1 MLRLALLLQSAL
13 VIVALAAMLPAAA
26 PARPASDDLSMSV
39 HFSDLVGTQT
49 NSPNFR
55 IDVEIESGSGVEQ
68 SITIRVGLPDGL
80 RWGTDAPD
88 PGEGC
93 TGTAPAIC
101 ATKMQP
107 NEVGT
112 IGGGYR
118 WDVVA
123 DRPGVYEIT
132 ASVEPIE
139 PDPDLSNNTDTF
151 RFEVVQP
158 TSGGGGTGGG
168 GSGGGGSG
176 VAATAG
182 AVKLI
187 PAKPKAGSLVSA
199 SVRVTA
205 GGAPV
210 RPTGIAC
217 AGTIGT
223 AKLKG
228 TGKPASGSATCS
240 YRAPKSAKGKT
251 LRGSVSF
258 RARGTKFTRKFS
270 ARVG

>member
-1 MLRLALLLQSAL
+1 MTSTALAIA
-13 VIVALAAMLPAAA
+13 ALAAMLPAAA
-26 PARPASDDLSMSV
+26 PARPAADDLSMSV
-39 HFSDLVGTQT
+39 HFSDLIGTQT

-55 IDVEIESGSGVEQ
+55 IDVEIESSSSVEQ
-68 SITIRVGLPDGL
+68 PITIRVGLPDGL
-80 RWGTDAPD
+80 RWGTDGPD

-132 ASVEPIE
+132 ASVEPTE
-139 PDPDLSNNTDTF
+139 PDPDMSNNTDTF
-151 RFEVVQP
+151 RFEVLLP
-158 TSGGGGTGGG
+158 PSGGGDTGGG
-168 GSGGGGSG
+168 GSEGGGSG
-176 VAATAG
+176 VAAKAG
-182 AVKLI
+182 AVKLT
-187 PAKPKAGSLVSA
+187 PAKPKAGSLVTA
-199 SVRVTA
+199 TVRVTA
-205 GGAPV
+205 GSAAI
-210 RPTGIAC
+210 RPTRLTC
-217 AGTIGT
+217 AAAIGS

-228 TGKPASGSATCS
+228 TGKTASGSAACV
-240 YRAPKSAKGKT
+240 YRTPKAAKDKT

-258 RARGTKFTRKFS
+258 LARATKFTKRFS
-270 ARVG
+270 ARLG